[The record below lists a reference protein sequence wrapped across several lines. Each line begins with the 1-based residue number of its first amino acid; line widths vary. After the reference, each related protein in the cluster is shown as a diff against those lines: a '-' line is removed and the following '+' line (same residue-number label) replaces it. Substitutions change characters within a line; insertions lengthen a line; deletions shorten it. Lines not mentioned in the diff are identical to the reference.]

1 MNIFGEPISVIKYSF
16 RSFYFIFIILLPVS
30 LNSYF
35 MSFKRSCSSLMVD
48 CWKIGILRPAEG
60 SATIPIG
67 YRRYPISSFPL
78 PSQRVRS
85 KRVLPCAAR
94 REDWGT
100 TVRSQALAVIR
111 FTAGVCDRTVVPQRG
126 KSGAPRTTIWE
137 KYLVFS
143 SKTFGSGTNGT

>member
-48 CWKIGILRPAEG
+48 CWKIGILR
-60 SATIPIG
+60 IPIG

-78 PSQRVRS
+78 PSQRDGSSLV
-85 KRVLPCAAR
+85 
-94 REDWGT
+94 EDWGT

-111 FTAGVCDRTVVPQRG
+111 FPARVCDRTVVPQRG

-137 KYLVFS
+137 KYLVFP
-143 SKTFGSGTNGT
+143 SKTFGSGSEAS

>member
-48 CWKIGILRPAEG
+48 CWKIF
-60 SATIPIG
+60 
-67 YRRYPISSFPL
+67 SFPL
-78 PSQRVRS
+78 
-85 KRVLPCAAR
+85 
-94 REDWGT
+94 WGT
-100 TVRSQALAVIR
+100 AVPSLQSKALAVIR
-111 FTAGVCDRTVVPQRG
+111 FPARVCDRTVVPQRG

-137 KYLVFS
+137 KYLVFP
-143 SKTFGSGTNGT
+143 SKTFGSGSEAS

>member
-1 MNIFGEPISVIKYSF
+1 MNIFGKPISVIKYSF

-94 REDWGT
+94 REDWLTLYSNVNSGRGQCSFST
-100 TVRSQALAVIR
+100 IRS
-111 FTAGVCDRTVVPQRG
+111 
-126 KSGAPRTTIWE
+126 
-137 KYLVFS
+137 
-143 SKTFGSGTNGT
+143 TNGSPQLVP

>member
-1 MNIFGEPISVIKYSF
+1 MNIFGKPISVIKYSF

-78 PSQRVRS
+78 PSQRDGSSLAQRDGRTGVRRFDRIPSLQS
-85 KRVLPCAAR
+85 K
-94 REDWGT
+94 
-100 TVRSQALAVIR
+100 ALAVIR
-111 FTAGVCDRTVVPQRG
+111 FPARVCDRTVVPQRG
-126 KSGAPRTTIWE
+126 KSEAPRTT
-137 KYLVFS
+137 
-143 SKTFGSGTNGT
+143 KTFGSGTNGT

>member
-48 CWKIGILRPAEG
+48 CWKIGILR
-60 SATIPIG
+60 IPIG

-78 PSQRVRS
+78 PSQRDGSSLAQRDGRTGVRRFDR
-85 KRVLPCAAR
+85 KRL
-94 REDWGT
+94 
-100 TVRSQALAVIR
+100 RSL
-111 FTAGVCDRTVVPQRG
+111 GSQRG
-126 KSGAPRTTIWE
+126 YAIEPSYPKGERVGAPRTTIWE
-137 KYLVFS
+137 KYLVFP
-143 SKTFGSGTNGT
+143 SKTFGSGSEAS